1 MDKKEGKIMK
11 IGIASDHRGVELKKE
26 IIHYLE
32 EQGHEVVNYG
42 TNSTDSV
49 DYPDYAFR
57 LCDAVLDGTVERG
70 IVICYTGI
78 GMCMACN
85 KVEGIRCAKVENREE
100 ATMTRLHNDANV
112 MALRATMPEKTMK
125 EIVDDFI
132 NTPFSNEE
140 CHLKRIAKLES
151 HHAH

>member
-42 TNSTDSV
+42 TNTTDSV

-125 EIVDDFI
+125 EIVDAFI

-140 CHLKRIAKLES
+140 RHLKRIAKLES